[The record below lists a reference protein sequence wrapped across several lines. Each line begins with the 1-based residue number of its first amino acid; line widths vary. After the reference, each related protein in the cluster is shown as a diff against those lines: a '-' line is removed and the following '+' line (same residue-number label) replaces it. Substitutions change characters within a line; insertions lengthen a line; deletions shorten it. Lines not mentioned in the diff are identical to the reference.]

1 MSTEV
6 IATTSANGS
15 FSAVLAS
22 SKAFVV
28 AHPMGMAV
36 AGGALIGIGSYAYLG
51 RYLSKRKQ
59 KRALIKQNLDNAAA
73 TQVA

>member
-15 FSAVLAS
+15 FSAVLAT

-36 AGGALIGIGSYAYLG
+36 AGGALIGIGGYAYLG
-51 RYLSKRKQ
+51 HYLAKRKQ
-59 KRALIKQNLDNAAA
+59 KREIMKQTVA